1 MYASGYLIQQAQS
14 RTKLLTLQ
22 SKIHKIVRVN
32 QRVRIVD
39 KYHSFYRSIITS
51 LTWCNAVSV
60 GVQRN
65 KDWTQVQEWITGF
78 ISIFFLEISTVH
90 FFYKSFKF

>member
-14 RTKLLTLQ
+14 RTKFLTLP
-22 SKIHKIVRVN
+22 SKIHKTVRVN

-51 LTWCNAVSV
+51 LTWSNAVSV

-65 KDWTQVQEWITGF
+65 KDWTQVQEEWITGF
-78 ISIFFLEISTVH
+78 NSIFFLEIITVH
-90 FFYKSFKF
+90 FTKSFKF